1 MPPAVTQSAIIR
13 ALNSTFATAL
23 TRSIVIGLPIIA
35 GAALWG
41 AERYLAD
48 KVNQAP
54 VMRELQAER
63 DAVRAIIDLHAERLR
78 VLEEARRAN
87 AALIAAAGDASARQ
101 SAKLDRIDATLNR
114 MVGAFEARGLIPR
127 QPQTISEP

>member
-1 MPPAVTQSAIIR
+1 MPPVVTQSAIIR

-23 TRSIVIGLPIIA
+23 TRSIVIGLPVI
-35 GAALWG
+35 GGVALWG

-54 VMRELQAER
+54 VVRELQAER
-63 DAVRAIIDLHAERLR
+63 DAVRAMLDIQDERLR

-87 AALIAAAGDASARQ
+87 SALIASAAEATARQ

-127 QPQTISEP
+127 QPQTLSEP